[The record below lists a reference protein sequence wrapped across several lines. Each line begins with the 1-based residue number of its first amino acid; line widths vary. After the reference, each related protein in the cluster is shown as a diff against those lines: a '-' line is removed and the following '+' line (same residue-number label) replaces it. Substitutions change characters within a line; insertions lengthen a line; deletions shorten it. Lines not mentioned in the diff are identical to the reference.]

1 MNFATTIKSI
11 RISPK
16 KLRFLVVDTKKQKPL
31 VAIAKLQAGPWKG
44 GRILAKIINTALV
57 NASSKF
63 NIEKSDWIFQ
73 TIKIDEGMAIKRMR
87 PGSKGMS
94 NLYKKRSSHI
104 TIALTSN
111 TKALPQSFEK
121 PNQDK
126 SEVENKDTKD
136 LSNSKTKTKVTK
148 TKKVITKSK

>member
-44 GRILAKIINTALV
+44 GRILAKIITNALL

-63 NIEKSDWIFQ
+63 NIDKSDWTFQ
-73 TIKIDEGMAIKRMR
+73 TIKIDEGMALKRMR

-104 TIALTSN
+104 TIALTAN
-111 TKALPQSFEK
+111 PKALAQSTE
-121 PNQDK
+121 NIDN
-126 SEVENKDTKD
+126 SDAENKNSKKIKK
-136 LSNSKTKTKVTK
+136 SNSETKVTK
-148 TKKVITKSK
+148 TKKVISKNK